1 MLGQEANGGDRPDD
15 VWPQFFQNA
24 LLLAQVRLSGV
35 DAQDRRNALS
45 PPCAPQ
51 ALTQG
56 RNRSRGA
63 DLGYRFDGADVD
75 PEFQGR
81 CANGGRRQNAG
92 LEAFFEVLAK
102 LLGQIAVM
110 REELIRRSGLLGFQ
124 SK

>member
-1 MLGQEANGGDRPDD
+1 MRRIEGTPFA
-15 VWPQFFQNA
+15 A
-24 LLLAQVRLSGV
+24 L
-35 DAQDRRNALS
+35 
-45 PPCAPQ
+45 CAPG
-51 ALTQG
+51 ADAGTK
-56 RNRSRGA
+56 SIRGA

-81 CANGGRRQNAG
+81 CANGGRRQIAG

-124 SK
+124 VGNVSATVSTIFREPPKKRVFLEPRRVA